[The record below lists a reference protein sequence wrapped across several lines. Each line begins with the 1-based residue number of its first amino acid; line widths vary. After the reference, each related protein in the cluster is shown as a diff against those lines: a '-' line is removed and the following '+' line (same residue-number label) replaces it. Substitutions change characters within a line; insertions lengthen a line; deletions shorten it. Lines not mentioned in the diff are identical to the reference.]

1 MKDDPD
7 KCHLLLSENAIFEAN
22 INENRISNT
31 RFENLCVTFDNQFNL
46 NYHISKICKTASN
59 KISNVNYNL
68 SGGSQF
74 HHPSANTVWNG
85 QEAISYSEPEI
96 WNVIPERMK

>member
-1 MKDDPD
+1 MKIGFLIQDS
-7 KCHLLLSENAIFEAN
+7 KI
-22 INENRISNT
+22 
-31 RFENLCVTFDNQFNL
+31 LCVTFDNQFNL

-74 HHPSANTVWNG
+74 HQPSANTVWNG